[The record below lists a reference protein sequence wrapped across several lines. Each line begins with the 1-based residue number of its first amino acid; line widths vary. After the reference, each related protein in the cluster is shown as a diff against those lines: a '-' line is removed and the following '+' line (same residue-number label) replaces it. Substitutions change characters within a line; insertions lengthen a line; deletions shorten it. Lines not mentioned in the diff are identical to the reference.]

1 MRFKSSKFSDVK
13 DYVITALLLVI
24 ALSLMIARHQG
35 GIDSLRKVSVT
46 TFSLLEEPLSNIR
59 IYREALNTNT
69 YLQRQNILLQD
80 ELSRLRGIQQ
90 ENERLRSL
98 LGYETRSEYDLIPV
112 LVVGK
117 KLNGS
122 NHTLTV
128 DAGTEDGVKEG
139 MPLVTSDGL
148 AGKVIIASKNY
159 SLVMPYYNSLFRVSA
174 RVQENNAVG
183 IVSWTGTLYGQ
194 LVMEFVPKTVRV
206 EPEFIIETSGSSNQY
221 PPGIPIGLVT
231 RTEPEEGRETQQI
244 FIDPFVSLEDIAQGF
259 LIKFQP
265 DTSITR
271 LETQFNEIFE

>member
-98 LGYETRSEYDLIPV
+98 LGYEARSQYDLIPV

-117 KLNGS
+117 KLNSS
-122 NHTLTV
+122 NNLLTV
-128 DAGTEDGVKEG
+128 DAGTEQGVEVG

-148 AGKVIIASKNY
+148 AGKVIITANNY

-174 RVQENNAVG
+174 RVQQNNAVG

-194 LVMEFVPKTVRV
+194 LVMDFVPKTVSV

-231 RTEPEEGRETQQI
+231 RTEPEEGQETQQI
-244 FIDPFVSLEDIAQGF
+244 FIEPFVSLEDIAQGF

-271 LETQFNEIFE
+271 LENEYEEIFE

>member
-24 ALSLMIARHQG
+24 ALSLMIARNQG

-46 TFSLLEEPLSNIR
+46 TFSLLEMPLSNIR

-69 YLQRQNILLQD
+69 YLHRQNILLQD
-80 ELSRLRGIQQ
+80 ELSRLRAIRQ

-98 LGYETRSEYDLIPV
+98 LGYESRSDYDLVPV

-117 KLNGS
+117 KLNGK
-122 NHTLTV
+122 NNTLTV
-128 DAGTEDGVKEG
+128 DAGTEQGIKVG

-148 AGKVIIASKNY
+148 AGKVIITSKNY
-159 SLVMPYYNSLFRVSA
+159 SLVMPYYNVLFRVSA

-183 IVSWTGTLYGQ
+183 IISWTGTLYGQ
-194 LVMEFVPKTVRV
+194 LVMDFVPKTVSV
-206 EPEFIIETSGSSNQY
+206 EPDFIIETSGSSNQY

-231 RTEPEEGRETQQI
+231 GTEPEEGRETQQI
-244 FIDPFVSLEDIAQGF
+244 FVKPFVSLEDIAQGF

-265 DTSITR
+265 DTSISR
-271 LETQFNEIFE
+271 LENDFNEVFE